1 MKKRI
6 SGSAVDLL
14 VILTA
19 ICITVLPAAAS
30 SVQGTFQRTFQV
42 SGPVDLEALT
52 HSGDITVQSGPAGTV
67 TVSGKIHVGDRWFN
81 GGRKA
86 EVEELEKN
94 PPVRQTGNS
103 IRIDYVNVRD
113 ISIDYEITVPA
124 EVTVRTHT
132 GSGDQRLEGLRGKM
146 ELESGSGDMRLTD
159 LTGDIHTQTGS
170 GNVESKK
177 ISGPFKASAGSG
189 DIRVQESGNGDVEI
203 RTGSGNIDLSGV
215 HGALR
220 ADAGSGDI
228 SADGTPATGW
238 EIKTGSGNVTLRVPS
253 DSGFDLDL
261 STSSGTIVV
270 DQPVVMTVQGRVQ
283 EPRRNVS
290 GKVHGGGPPLRV
302 HTGSGD
308 IEIR

>member
-19 ICITVLPAAAS
+19 ICITVLPAAAL

-189 DIRVQESGNGDVEI
+189 DIRLQESGNGDVEI

-261 STSSGTIVV
+261 STSSGTIGV
-270 DQPVVMTVQGRVQ
+270 DQPVVMTVQGRVR

-302 HTGSGD
+302 YTGSGD

>member
-14 VILTA
+14 LILTA
-19 ICITVLPAAAS
+19 ICITVQPAAAS
-30 SVQGTFQRTFQV
+30 SVQGAFQRTFQV
-42 SGPVDLEALT
+42 TGPVDLEALT

-146 ELESGSGDMRLTD
+146 DLESGSVFIRLVD
-159 LTGDIHTQTGS
+159 LTCDIHTQTGS
-170 GNVESKK
+170 GNVESQK

-189 DIRVQESGNGDVEI
+189 DIHLQESGNGDVDI

-261 STSSGTIVV
+261 STSSGTIVL

-290 GKVHGGGPPLRV
+290 GKVHGGGPLLHV

>member
-177 ISGPFKASAGSG
+177 ISGPFKASAG
-189 DIRVQESGNGDVEI
+189 
-203 RTGSGNIDLSGV
+203 V

>member
-1 MKKRI
+1 
-6 SGSAVDLL
+6 
-14 VILTA
+14 
-19 ICITVLPAAAS
+19 
-30 SVQGTFQRTFQV
+30 
-42 SGPVDLEALT
+42 
-52 HSGDITVQSGPAGTV
+52 
-67 TVSGKIHVGDRWFN
+67 
-81 GGRKA
+81 
-86 EVEELEKN
+86 
-94 PPVRQTGNS
+94 
-103 IRIDYVNVRD
+103 
-113 ISIDYEITVPA
+113 
-124 EVTVRTHT
+124 
-132 GSGDQRLEGLRGKM
+132 
-146 ELESGSGDMRLTD
+146 MRLAD

-170 GNVESKK
+170 GNVESQK

-189 DIRVQESGNGDVEI
+189 DIHLQESGNGDVDI

-261 STSSGTIVV
+261 STSSGTIVL

-290 GKVHGGGPPLRV
+290 GKVHGGGPLLHV